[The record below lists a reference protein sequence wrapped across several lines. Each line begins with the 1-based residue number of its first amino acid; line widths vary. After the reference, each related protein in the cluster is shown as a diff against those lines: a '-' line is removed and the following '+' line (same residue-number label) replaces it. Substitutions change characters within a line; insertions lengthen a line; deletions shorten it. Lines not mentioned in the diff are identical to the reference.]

1 MNLIKLYNSFDTQC
15 KRCII
20 IDVYS
25 LLFIILPKKYYLSK
39 LKGLIWSLLLIY
51 LLIRVKGKDEVFIIE
66 DKYINIE

>member
-25 LLFIILPKKYYLSK
+25 LLFIILPRKYYLSK
-39 LKGLIWSLLLIY
+39 LRGSIWSLLFIY
-51 LLIRVKGKDEVFIIE
+51 LIFRVKGKEEVFIIE
-66 DKYINIE
+66 D